1 MTTLVLERKTER
13 IEARVTPA
21 EKSAIET
28 AASMLGE
35 TIRDFVISSAKEKA
49 MRTMRER
56 EVLTLTERSRQVF
69 LDALLNPPQPNAA
82 ALAAA
87 QRYLQEKA

>member
-1 MTTLVLERKTER
+1 MAPAVLEKKTER

-21 EKSAIET
+21 EKSAIKE

-49 MRTMRER
+49 MRTMREMEILKLR
-56 EVLTLTERSRQVF
+56 GRSRKVF

-87 QRYLQEKA
+87 QRYLEEKA